1 MSVQYVYTIQQ
12 LKKIWPGGKEV
23 LKDINLSF
31 LPGAKIGVLGING
44 SGKSTLL
51 KIIAG
56 IDKEFNGEA
65 WAAEGLKIGY
75 LSQEP
80 RLDEKLSVLDLT
92 KYQKKNMH
100 GWIDAHVTIHNI
112 YHRAVDQDR
121 NQTQL

>member
-80 RLDEKLSVLDLT
+80 RLDEKLSVLENVMSGL
-92 KYQKKNMH
+92 
-100 GWIDAHVTIHNI
+100 GEA
-112 YHRAVDQDR
+112 
-121 NQTQL
+121 